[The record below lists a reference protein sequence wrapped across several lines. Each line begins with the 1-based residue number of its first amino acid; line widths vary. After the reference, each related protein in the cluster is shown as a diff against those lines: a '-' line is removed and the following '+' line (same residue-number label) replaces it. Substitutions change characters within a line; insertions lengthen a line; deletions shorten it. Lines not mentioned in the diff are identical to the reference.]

1 MFAGG
6 IETGSLTEAFGEFRT
21 GKTQLGHTLA
31 VTCQLDEASGG
42 AKGKA
47 LVIDTEGVFRPER
60 CIPIA
65 ERFGLDPDAVLE
77 NISYVRAYTSDQ
89 QVEVMTEAAAMIAD
103 GWYKLIIIDSITS
116 LFRTDYMYTG
126 RGELADRQQKLNKC
140 GSEFSAP
147 AGSDRSDTA
156 GATSV

>member
-21 GKTQLGHTLA
+21 GKSQLGHTLA
-31 VTCQLDEASGG
+31 VTCQLDEESGG
-42 AKGKA
+42 ANGKA
-47 LVIDTEGVFRPER
+47 LVIDTEGAFRPER

-89 QVEVMTEAAAMIAD
+89 QIEILPEAAAMIAED
-103 GWYKLIIIDSITS
+103 QYKVCHRMYLGP
-116 LFRTDYMYTG
+116 RYMYG
-126 RGELADRQQKLNKC
+126 H
-140 GSEFSAP
+140 SM
-147 AGSDRSDTA
+147 
-156 GATSV
+156 